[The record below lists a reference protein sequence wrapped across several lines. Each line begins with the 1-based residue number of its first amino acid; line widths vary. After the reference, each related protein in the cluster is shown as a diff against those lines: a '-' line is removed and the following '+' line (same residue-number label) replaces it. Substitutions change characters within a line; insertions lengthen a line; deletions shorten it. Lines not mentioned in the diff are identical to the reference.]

1 MLLFFILT
9 LSTISTSL
17 VFGNDFEKEAK
28 ISNVTLGRDGKGTPN
43 LSPPKRSSL
52 KDVTQVGQ
60 GDCHFCDTK
69 YEGLSKTVIS
79 V

>member
-1 MLLFFILT
+1 MRLFFILT

-43 LSPPKRSSL
+43 LSPLLEIIPKRRHTSRA
-52 KDVTQVGQ
+52 
-60 GDCHFCDTK
+60 
-69 YEGLSKTVIS
+69 EGLSLF
-79 V
+79 